1 VGLAGKPILSRI
13 RTTLL
18 SKGDKNFSKKKTKG
32 DKITKTRK
40 NVQFFLGKTISKK
53 VKPFH
58 IWIRISFPLKNVFT
72 GKPNCY

>member
-40 NVQFFLGKTISKK
+40 KCPVFFGQ
-53 VKPFH
+53 
-58 IWIRISFPLKNVFT
+58 N
-72 GKPNCY
+72 N